1 MGREARN
8 NPTAIKAKRG
18 EIPPKPK
25 RPSKR
30 EENEFLHYAVMK
42 SLQKHGLWID
52 DVKKSL

>member
-8 NPTAIKAKRG
+8 NPTAIKAKKG

-30 EENEFLHYAVMK
+30 EENEFLYYATIK
-42 SLQKHGLWID
+42 ALKKHGLIT
-52 DVKKSL
+52 